1 MKIAVIGS
9 GIVGISS
16 AYELAKSGYDVTVFD
31 AESYPAMKTSYAN
44 GGQISVSNSEVWN
57 SWSNIF
63 KAIKWLGKKDAPLL
77 FDPSFDWDKFVWLTK
92 FLNVVIKN
100 QGDANTATT
109 IKLGLQSRELYKEI
123 IREERIKFD
132 YNQAG
137 ILHFYKDKNYFLN
150 AIKIGDVYRKN
161 GCQWTVL
168 TPTEVAGEEPKLN
181 MKGVLGGTITQDDCV
196 GDIHKYCWAL
206 HNVLRRKYDVKFE
219 FDQSIDDPRV
229 LMPQFDKVVISNGV
243 DATRMTK
250 KLGDKQLV
258 YPVKGYSVTIYG
270 NDEVVL
276 PSRSLLDDQAKIVT
290 STLGNRF
297 RVAGTAELAG
307 HNWDIRADRVKPL
320 LDWVKVNFPH
330 INTKDYISWACLRP
344 MTPNMLP
351 IVKRSKLNNIYY
363 HFGHGHLGWT
373 LSPATAKQLKEL
385 ISNET

>member
-57 SWSNIF
+57 SWANIF

-77 FDPSFDWDKFVWLTK
+77 LNPSLDWDKFAWLSK
-92 FLNVVIKN
+92 FLNVVIRN

-137 ILHFYKDKNYFLN
+137 ILHFYKDVEYFKN
-150 AIKIGDVYRKN
+150 AMKIGDLYRKN

-168 TPTEVAGEEPKLN
+168 TPTQVSIEEPLLN
-181 MKGVLGGTITQDDCV
+181 MNGVLGGTITQDDCV
-196 GDIHKYCWAL
+196 GDIHKYCWEL
-206 HNVLRRKYDVKFE
+206 YNVLRRKYDVKFE
-219 FDQSIDDPRV
+219 FNQTINDPRD

-243 DATRMTK
+243 DATRITK
-250 KLGDKQLV
+250 KIGDKQLV
-258 YPVKGYSVTIYG
+258 YPVKGYSITVYG
-270 NDEVVL
+270 NDQTVL

-330 INTKDYISWACLRP
+330 ISTKDYISWACLRP

-373 LSPATAKQLKEL
+373 LSPATAKQLREL